1 MTRKVV
7 ASAYGGSEVLTTV
20 SENLTEPGPGKVL
33 VSVRAIGVNQ
43 ADIKSYQGI
52 FGKDPANLP
61 LKLGYE
67 AAGVIEAVGPDV
79 TNYAVSDEVIVYPAN
94 GTYATDILVGV
105 GALTPKPPSL
115 SWEEA
120 AGLLLTGVTAVHTL
134 TATSVGE
141 GDTVLIH
148 GGAGGVGQIA
158 VQLGVARGASVI
170 ATAAPRDH
178 ELVKSLGATPVEY
191 GDGLLDR
198 VKTLAPSGVTA
209 ALDLVGSEEAL
220 EVSLALVEDRSR
232 IATIANFGSAQGTGI
247 KILGAGPNADPGTEI
262 RRAARSELARL
273 AGAGQIKVRI
283 SETYSLDD
291 VAAAHE
297 FLASGVGAGKV
308 ILVP

>member
-7 ASAYGGSEVLTTV
+7 ASAYGGSEVLTVV
-20 SENLTEPGPGKVL
+20 SENLTEPGPGTAL

-43 ADIKSYQGI
+43 ADIKSYQGV
-52 FGKDPANLP
+52 FGTDPAALP

-67 AAGVIEAVGPDV
+67 AAGVIEAVGHDV
-79 TNYAVSDEVIVYPAN
+79 TNYAVGDEVIVYPAN
-94 GTYATDILVGV
+94 GTYATDVLVGV
-105 GALTPKPPSL
+105 GALTPKPASL
-115 SWEEA
+115 SWEQA
-120 AGLLLTGVTAVHTL
+120 AGLMLTGVTAVHAL
-134 TATSVGE
+134 TAAEVGE

-178 ELVKSLGATPVEY
+178 ELVRSLGAVPVEY
-191 GDGLLDR
+191 GDGLLGR
-198 VKTLAPSGVTA
+198 VQALAPSGVTA

-220 EVSLALVEDRSR
+220 EVSLALVEDRAR
-232 IATIANFGSAQGTGI
+232 IVTIANFGSAQGTGI
-247 KILGAGPNADPGTEI
+247 KILGAGPGADPGTEV

-273 AGAGQIKVRI
+273 AGLGQMKVRI
-283 SETYSLDD
+283 SGTYALED

-308 ILVP
+308 ILLP

>member
-1 MTRKVV
+1 MVT
-7 ASAYGGSEVLTTV
+7 
-20 SENLTEPGPGKVL
+20 ENLNEPGPGQVL

-43 ADIKSYQGI
+43 ADIKSYQGV
-52 FGKDPANLP
+52 FGTDPSALP

-79 TNYAVSDEVIVYPAN
+79 TNYAVSDEVIVYPAT
-94 GTYATDILVGV
+94 GTYATDIRVGV

-115 SWEEA
+115 SWEQA
-120 AGLLLTGVTAVHTL
+120 AGLMLTGVTAVHAL
-134 TATSVGE
+134 TATEVGE

-158 VQLGVARGASVI
+158 VQLGVARGATVV
-170 ATAAPRDH
+170 ATAAECDH
-178 ELVKSLGATPVEY
+178 ELVRSLGGEPVVY
-191 GDGLLDR
+191 GDGLLER
-198 VKTLAPSGVTA
+198 VRELAPNGVTA
-209 ALDLVGSEEAL
+209 ALDLVGSDEAL

-247 KILGAGPNADPGTEI
+247 KILGAGPGADPGTEI

-273 AGAGQIKVRI
+273 AGTGAVRVRI
-283 SETYSLDD
+283 SGTYALED
-291 VAAAHE
+291 VASAHE

-308 ILVP
+308 ILLP

>member
-43 ADIKSYQGI
+43 ADIKSYQGL
-52 FGKDPANLP
+52 FGTDPANLP

-94 GTYATDILVGV
+94 GTYATDVLVGV
-105 GALTPKPPSL
+105 AALTPKPASL
-115 SWEEA
+115 SWEQA
-120 AGLLLTGVTAVHTL
+120 AGLLLTGVTAVHAL
-134 TATSVGE
+134 TAAGVGE

-158 VQLGVARGASVI
+158 VQLAVAHGASVV

-178 ELVKSLGATPVEY
+178 ELVRSLGAAPVEY
-191 GDGLLDR
+191 GDGLLRR
-198 VKTLAPSGVTA
+198 VQALAPNGVTA
-209 ALDLVGSEEAL
+209 ALDLVGSDEAL
-220 EVSLALVEDRSR
+220 EVSLAVVEDRSR
-232 IATIANFGSAQGTGI
+232 IATIANFGSSQGTGI

-273 AGAGQIKVRI
+273 AGEGKIKVTV
-283 SETYSLDD
+283 SGTYSLDD

-308 ILVP
+308 ILLP

>member
-7 ASAYGGSEVLTTV
+7 ASAYGGSDVLTV
-20 SENLTEPGPGKVL
+20 IEEKLTEPGPGKVL

-43 ADIKSYQGI
+43 ADIKSYQGV
-52 FGKDPANLP
+52 FGTDPANLP

-79 TNYAVSDEVIVYPAN
+79 TNYAISDEVIVYPAN
-94 GTYATDILVGV
+94 GTYATDVLVPV
-105 GALTPKPPSL
+105 GSLTPKPAAL

-120 AGLLLTGVTAVHTL
+120 AGLLLTGVTAVHAL
-134 TATSVGE
+134 TATSVDE

-158 VQLGVARGASVI
+158 VQLAVTRGATVI
-170 ATAAPRDH
+170 ATAASRDH
-178 ELVKSLGATPVEY
+178 DLIRSLGGTPVEY

-198 VKTLAPSGVTA
+198 VRTLSPSGVTA
-209 ALDLVGSEEAL
+209 ALDLVGSDEAL

-247 KILGAGPNADPGTEI
+247 KILGAGPGADAGTEV
-262 RRAARSELARL
+262 RRAARSELTRL
-273 AGAGQIKVRI
+273 ASLGKIKVRI
-283 SETYSLDD
+283 SGTYPLDD

-297 FLASGVGAGKV
+297 FLASGVGAGKL
-308 ILVP
+308 ILLP

>member
-1 MTRKVV
+1 MSRKVV

-20 SENLTEPGPGKVL
+20 EENLEKPGPSQVL

-43 ADIKSYQGI
+43 ADIKSYQGV
-52 FGKDPANLP
+52 FGTDPSALP
-61 LKLGYE
+61 LRLGYE
-67 AAGVIEAVGPDV
+67 AAGVIEAVGSDV
-79 TNYAVSDEVIVYPAN
+79 TNYAVSDEVIVYPAT

-105 GALTPKPPSL
+105 GALTPKPASL

-120 AGLLLTGVTAVHTL
+120 AGLLLTGVTAVHAL
-134 TATSVGE
+134 TATGVGE

-158 VQLGVARGASVI
+158 VQLAVARGARVI

-178 ELVKSLGATPVEY
+178 ELVDSLGGTPVEY
-191 GDGLLDR
+191 GEGLLER
-198 VKTLAPSGVTA
+198 VQEHAPEGVTA

-220 EVSLALVEDRSR
+220 EVSLAVVADRSR
-232 IATIANFGSAQGTGI
+232 IATIANFGSSQGTGI
-247 KILGAGPNADPGTEI
+247 KILGAGPGGDAGTEI

-273 AGAGQIKVRI
+273 AGLGAVKVRI
-283 SETYSLDD
+283 SGTYPLSE

-308 ILVP
+308 ILLP

>member
-7 ASAYGGSEVLTTV
+7 ASAYGGSEVLTVV
-20 SENLTEPGPGKVL
+20 SENLTEPGPGTVL

-43 ADIKSYQGI
+43 ADIKSYQGV
-52 FGKDPANLP
+52 FGTDPAALP

-67 AAGVIEAVGPDV
+67 AAGVIEAVGHDV
-79 TNYAVSDEVIVYPAN
+79 TNYAVGDEVIVYPAN
-94 GTYATDILVGV
+94 GTYATDVLVGV
-105 GALTPKPPSL
+105 GALTPKPASL
-115 SWEEA
+115 SWEQA
-120 AGLLLTGVTAVHTL
+120 AGLMLTGVTAVHAL
-134 TATSVGE
+134 TAADIGE

-178 ELVKSLGATPVEY
+178 ELVRSLGAIPVEY
-191 GDGLLDR
+191 GDGLLER
-198 VKTLAPSGVTA
+198 VQALAPSGVTA

-220 EVSLALVEDRSR
+220 EVSLALVEDRAR

-247 KILGAGPNADPGTEI
+247 KILGAGPGADPGTEI

-273 AGAGQIKVRI
+273 AGLGQIKVRI
-283 SETYSLDD
+283 SGTYALED

-308 ILVP
+308 ILLP

>member
-1 MTRKVV
+1 MSRKVV
-7 ASAYGGSEVLTTV
+7 ASAYGGSEVLTVV

-33 VSVRAIGVNQ
+33 VSIRAIGVNQ
-43 ADIKSYQGI
+43 ADIKSYLGT
-52 FGKDPANLP
+52 FGTDPAALP

-94 GTYATDILVGV
+94 GTYATDLVVGV
-105 GALTPKPPSL
+105 GALTPKPASL
-115 SWEEA
+115 SWEQA
-120 AGLLLTGVTAVHTL
+120 AGLLLTGVTAVHAL
-134 TATSVGE
+134 TAAGVGE

-158 VQLGVARGASVI
+158 VQLAVARGASVV
-170 ATAAPRDH
+170 ATAAERDH
-178 ELVKSLGATPVEY
+178 ELVRSLGAEPVVY
-191 GDGLLDR
+191 GDGLLER
-198 VKTLAPSGVTA
+198 VRTVSPAGVTA

-247 KILGAGPNADPGTEI
+247 KILGAGPGADPGTEI
-262 RRAARSELARL
+262 RRAARSELTRL
-273 AGAGQIKVRI
+273 AGLGKIKVRI
-283 SETYSLDD
+283 SGTYSLDD
-291 VAAAHE
+291 VATAHE

-308 ILVP
+308 ILLP